1 MPLGFARLRF
11 APGAVAAGNH
21 QRRAEV
27 GVDVIQ
33 IQVRGADLHRQFEGG
48 IGQQA
53 FRQLHG
59 QVVGM
64 QLAADK
70 ARAAAPGGLADDM
83 AVRPECRLGQFDH
96 PGQIEKTQPERRAIE
111 HALVVVVDQALVV
124 PVDGFEPVDGFAQ
137 FRDRWRIDHRGQ
149 QHEAMLV
156 HGGELLL
163 EVAGFRHGGAGG

>member
-1 MPLGFARLRF
+1 MPEVAAKQQHVAGLAQHRLGCAAMPLCFARLRF
-11 APGAVAAGNH
+11 APGEVAAGDH

-27 GVDVIQ
+27 GVDVVQ

-96 PGQIEKTQPERRAIE
+96 PGQIEKAQPERRAIE
-111 HALVVVVDQALVV
+111 HAKKYKRSSFECAILVGYRSVLYCLYIQLCVAR
-124 PVDGFEPVDGFAQ
+124 DGY
-137 FRDRWRIDHRGQ
+137 
-149 QHEAMLV
+149 
-156 HGGELLL
+156 
-163 EVAGFRHGGAGG
+163 